1 MFSVRPTLAFNGI
14 SGAVGVPGQIPWEII
29 VAYFLIALAVAF
41 VLGKK
46 TGGLGSFTTL
56 DYVFIGIGAAF
67 AVVWEFFIGAFLGG
81 FIPRGLSTYI
91 SIGFWGGQL
100 LTMMVVAALVRKV
113 GVGMI
118 SFVVYSFLGDLF
130 HYGFGGEPIYF
141 FYEALT
147 YGLFLDLMIA
157 VTGGNIFAVKSSLKA
172 SAQIATT
179 SPEGQATATVTQT
192 SASSSKLVA
201 LMVIEG
207 AIIGFLFSFPDP
219 LFYDGFFAPFLT
231 GGTVNWQTIYF
242 LLSAFIP
249 GGVIVGGFAGVVANR
264 IARALGQ

>member
-1 MFSVRPTLAFNGI
+1 MAFNGI
-14 SGAVGVPGQIPWEII
+14 SGALNVAGQIPWEYVVGYFV
-29 VAYFLIALAVAF
+29 VALIIAL

-46 TGGLGSFTTL
+46 TGGLSSFTTL

-67 AVVWEFFIGAFLGG
+67 AVVWEFFIGAFLGS
-81 FIPRGLSTYI
+81 FVPRGLTNYI

-157 VTGGNIFAVKSSLKA
+157 FTGGNIFAVKSSLKA
-172 SAQIATT
+172 SAEST
-179 SPEGQATATVTQT
+179 G
-192 SASSSKLVA
+192 SSGGGSSGRLLVV
-201 LMVIEG
+201 MIIEG
-207 AIIGFLFSFPDP
+207 AIIGGLFAFPSP
-219 LFYDGFFAPFLT
+219 IFYSGFFSPFIS
-231 GGTVNWQTIYF
+231 GGIVSWQTIYTV
-242 LLSAFIP
+242 LAAYLISGIP
-249 GGVIVGGFAGVVANR
+249 AGAIAAVIANR
-264 IARALGQ
+264 VSRALGQ

>member
-1 MFSVRPTLAFNGI
+1 MTFNGI
-14 SGAVGVPGQIPWEII
+14 KGLVGVPGQIPWEII
-29 VAYFLIALAVAF
+29 VGYFIVALAVAF

-46 TGGLGSFTTL
+46 TGGLGAFTTL

-81 FIPRGLSTYI
+81 FIPRGISTYI

-118 SFVVYSFLGDLF
+118 SFVVYSFLADLF

-172 SAQIATT
+172 SAQVAATSHDDQATT
-179 SPEGQATATVTQT
+179 TVAHTG
-192 SASSSKLVA
+192 SSSSKLVA

-207 AIIGFLFSFPDP
+207 AIIGLLFSFPDP

-231 GGTVNWQTIYF
+231 GGYVNWQTIFF

>member
-1 MFSVRPTLAFNGI
+1 MAFNGI
-14 SGAVGVPGQIPWEII
+14 SGALNVPFQIPWEYVLGYFI
-29 VAYFLIALAVAF
+29 VALAIAF
-41 VLGKK
+41 IIGKK

-81 FIPRGLSTYI
+81 FVPRGLSNYI
-91 SIGFWGGQL
+91 SIVFWGGQL

-118 SFVVYSFLGDLF
+118 SFVVYSFVADLF

-157 VTGGNIFAVKSSLKA
+157 FTGGNVFAVKSSMKA
-172 SAQIATT
+172 SSDSTGA
-179 SPEGQATATVTQT
+179 SGGG
-192 SASSSKLVA
+192 SSSKLVA
-201 LMVIEG
+201 IMLVEG
-207 AIIGFLFSFPDP
+207 AIIGFLFAFPDP
-219 LFYDGFFAPFLT
+219 IIYGGFFSPFINGT
-231 GGTVNWQTIYF
+231 SATVNWQSIYAT
-242 LLSAFIP
+242 LTAF
-249 GGVIVGGFAGVVANR
+249 IVGGIPVGAFGGFVANR
-264 IARALGQ
+264 VSRALGQ